1 MSPDR
6 SRGIDALLADP
17 CFAALKTLIVERT
30 GHHYYA
36 DKDEQLGDRI
46 AQRMAA
52 SGIGAAEN
60 YLQRL
65 GDPMLADREWRQLES
80 ELTIKETF
88 FFRFAEQFA
97 ALRSTILPGLIEAR
111 GARKRLRIWSAGC
124 STGAEPYSLAVVLSD
139 LLGPALAEWQVSI
152 LGTDI
157 DERALATAREASYG
171 GWSLRSMPMAERE
184 RLFVSQHGRWRLRLA
199 YSGMVRFERLNIL
212 DLDGSA
218 VPLQLSDYDLILC
231 RNMLIY
237 FHPDRATRLVEAIG
251 DRLAPDGW
259 LMLGHAEAGLAM
271 GTSLS
276 GVEAGGVVAY
286 RRRDTAPVS
295 AAPLPAGLPPE
306 QTVRRPAPVAA
317 RPVPPASSTAE
328 QPVTTFTAKQDTDA
342 QDIDEVR
349 RLLDAGEI
357 TAAATAISRL
367 RDGGHDSARLFFLD
381 AVCAL
386 SHGDRDVAERALR
399 SALYLD
405 GAFVMAHYL
414 LAQMLMNAGRT
425 GAARHALVNATNAL
439 AAAPPDD
446 PVVEG
451 DGRLAADL
459 REAIRA
465 RLNAIDAA

>member
-1 MSPDR
+1 MSAER
-6 SRGIDALLADP
+6 SRSIDALLADP
-17 CFAALKTLIVERT
+17 CFAALKTLVVERT

-52 SGIGAAEN
+52 NGIGAAED
-60 YLQRL
+60 YLQHL
-65 GDPMLADREWRQLES
+65 GDPMLGDREWRQLES

-124 STGAEPYSLAVVLSD
+124 STGAEPYSLAVVLSA
-139 LLGPALAEWQVSI
+139 LLGPALATWQVSI

-157 DERALATAREASYG
+157 DERALATARESSYG
-171 GWSLRSMPMAERE
+171 GWSLRSLPPAERE
-184 RLFVSQHGRWRLRLA
+184 RLFVTQHGRWRLRLA
-199 YSGMVRFERLNIL
+199 YRGMVRFERLNIL

-251 DRLAPDGW
+251 GRLAPDGW

-276 GVEAGGVVAY
+276 GVEMGGVVAY
-286 RRRDTAPVS
+286 RRRD
-295 AAPLPAGLPPE
+295 AAPETAEPIPAAIPPTKPMHRR
-306 QTVRRPAPVAA
+306 TVLAATRSVPLDAATTEPPKTTTVAA
-317 RPVPPASSTAE
+317 
-328 QPVTTFTAKQDTDA
+328 QDL
-342 QDIDEVR
+342 DEVR

-357 TAAATAISRL
+357 AAAATAISRL
-367 RDGGHDSARLFFLD
+367 RDGGHGSARLFFLD

-386 SHGDRDVAERALR
+386 SRGDRDVAERALR

-405 GAFVMAHYL
+405 GAFAMAHYL
-414 LAQMLMNAGRT
+414 RAQSLMNGGRT
-425 GAARHALVNATNAL
+425 EAARHALVNAANAL
-439 AAAPPDD
+439 ATAPPDD
-446 PVVEG
+446 PVIEG
-451 DGRLAADL
+451 DGRNAADL
-459 REAIRA
+459 REAVRA

>member
-6 SRGIDALLADP
+6 SRSVEALLADP

-36 DKDEQLGDRI
+36 DKDEQLGERV

-65 GDPMLADREWRQLES
+65 GDPSLGDREWRQLES

-139 LLGPALAEWQVSI
+139 LLGPALATWQVSI

-171 GWSLRSMPMAERE
+171 GWSLRSMPTVERE

-212 DLDGSA
+212 DLDGAA

-237 FHPDRATRLVEAIG
+237 FHPTRATRLVEAIG
-251 DRLAPDGW
+251 GRLAPDGW

-276 GVEAGGVVAY
+276 GVEMGGVVAY
-286 RRRDTAPVS
+286 RRRD
-295 AAPLPAGLPPE
+295 AAPQAAAPTPAEIPPTE
-306 QTVRRPAPVAA
+306 LVHRRAALAAP
-317 RPVPPASSTAE
+317 RSVPLGSATAE
-328 QPVTTFTAKQDTDA
+328 PPTATMVGE

-349 RLLDAGEI
+349 RLLDAGDI
-357 TAAATAISRL
+357 AAAANAISRL
-367 RDGGHDSARLFFLD
+367 RDGGHGSARLFFLD

-386 SHGDRDVAERALR
+386 SRGDRDVAERALR
-399 SALYLD
+399 RALYLD
-405 GAFVMAHYL
+405 GAFAMAHYL
-414 LAQMLMNAGRT
+414 LAQLLMNAGRT
-425 GAARHALVNATNAL
+425 GAARHALVNAAHAL
-439 AAAPPDD
+439 ATASPDD

-451 DGRLAADL
+451 DGRIAADL